1 VEEGRHTERRLAAI
15 LSADVC
21 GYSSMMGED
30 EAGKSVPSSRECGEI
45 YATILL

>member
-21 GYSSMMGED
+21 GYSMMGED